1 MSLQLWEWSKVVL
14 VMCVFCVEWEVGL
27 RLALL
32 SYSNLSLLC
41 HSWYFVFYE
50 HALHYFFSNKAFAL
64 GVLILWKA
72 VDSLC
77 MFAAIKFPL
86 SGSASEY

>member
-1 MSLQLWEWSKVVL
+1 MTLQLWECCKVVL
-14 VMCVFCVEWEVGL
+14 VMCVFCVEWEGGL

-41 HSWYFVFYE
+41 HSWYFMFYE
-50 HALHYFFSNKAFAL
+50 HTLHYFSNKDFAL
-64 GVLILWKA
+64 GTVLILWKA

-77 MFAAIKFPL
+77 MFAAIKCPL